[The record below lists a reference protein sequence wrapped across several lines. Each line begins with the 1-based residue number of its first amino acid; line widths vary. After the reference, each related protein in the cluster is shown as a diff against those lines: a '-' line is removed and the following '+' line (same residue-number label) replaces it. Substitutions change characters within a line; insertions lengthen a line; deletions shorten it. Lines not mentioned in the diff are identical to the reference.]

1 MRLKN
6 EFVRRAGSA
15 GERVVEVGKGIVEFV
30 KEVVGRS
37 VVGMVGVAV
46 VVLLAHNTDVVE
58 EIIDGSSVTTADPDE
73 SVDAMDGINVRAGA
87 ADWLG
92 GAKVKAGFADGTD
105 VVMLPLLAE
114 EVPVADAV
122 IGRDVVGAGIASGL
136 DTTAR

>member
-1 MRLKN
+1 MKN
-6 EFVRRAGSA
+6 ELVRRAGSA

-30 KEVVGRS
+30 KELVGRS

-136 DTTAR
+136 DATAR

>member
-1 MRLKN
+1 MKN
-6 EFVRRAGSA
+6 EFVRRADSA

-87 ADWLG
+87 ADWFG
-92 GAKVKAGFADGTD
+92 GAKVKAGSADRTD
-105 VVMLPLLAE
+105 VVMLRLLGK
-114 EVPVADAV
+114 EVLFVGAL
-122 IGRDVVGAGIASGL
+122 IGRDVVGTGIKSGL
-136 DTTAR
+136 DATAR